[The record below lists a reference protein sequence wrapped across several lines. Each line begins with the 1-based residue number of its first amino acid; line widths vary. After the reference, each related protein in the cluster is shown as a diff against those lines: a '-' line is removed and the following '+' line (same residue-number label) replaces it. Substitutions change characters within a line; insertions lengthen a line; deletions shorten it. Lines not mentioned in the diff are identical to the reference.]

1 MYSAL
6 FIWGHMAI
14 SDYKEIYNDS
24 TWAAER
30 NLYAYQLALYGGDEW
45 DQALHGVRDP
55 DTGDPLLLWP
65 LQINPLAKICR
76 IHRAIMLGMQPD
88 IVGLM
93 PARTIVSGR
102 GLKPEE
108 RERADAIQRFISDIW
123 YHSFGAVNFSR
134 AALLEQFYGGCGWKV
149 SWEPWNKL
157 LPHRI
162 AMRLIEPPWMHVS
175 RHAPFDFWDVEEAYI
190 GYPITHEQALS
201 YGMDI
206 DDHEIVYL
214 ERWTKAEYDI
224 TINGRTI
231 VMSGDGEQKI
241 TLGGPN
247 PFGVVPLVYM
257 PHERDDSFLGRSLLT
272 GDSPLLG
279 LARELNSRMADKGER
294 VQDAQGIYTLRN
306 AREDSLAVR
315 DVRRDGD
322 PWITVLDIGRRPN
335 IGNVGDPALEH
346 VQPDPLPDSMGKYTD
361 ELWAE
366 IRRQGDIASVA
377 MGDDD
382 VSGGRITG
390 PVTAYRMWP
399 STMHTMAERENAS
412 AALISLARIALTV
425 AAAMSDEYAG
435 VGITPQIDE
444 SMIFTELLVAWEP
457 MIPIE
462 KEQKIAMLNSQ
473 LDKGGISLKAYL
485 EALGTQDIEAEIE
498 AIYEDLARKTQIET
512 EGKVA
517 IAKAQGEAF
526 QQQRANSESG
536 QSGGNRYESNKPNNA
551 PQ

>member
-1 MYSAL
+1 
-6 FIWGHMAI
+6 MAI
-14 SDYKEIYNDS
+14 PDYRDIYGGNQ
-24 TWAAER
+24 WASER

-45 DQALHGVRDP
+45 DQSIHGARDP

-76 IHRAIMLGMQPD
+76 IHRAIMLGMQSD

-93 PARTIVSGR
+93 PARTIVSRR

-108 RERADAIQRFISDIW
+108 RERADVIQQFISDIW
-123 YHSFGAVNFSR
+123 YSSFGSVNFSR
-134 AALLEQFYGGCGWKV
+134 AALLEQIYGGCGWKV
-149 SWEPWNKL
+149 SWEPWNKF
-157 LPHRI
+157 LPHRM

-175 RHAPFDFWDVEEAYI
+175 RHAPFDFWDIEEAYI
-190 GYPITHEQALS
+190 GYPITGEQALA

-206 DDHEIVYL
+206 DDPEILYL

-231 VMSGDGEQKI
+231 VMPGDGEQKI
-241 TLGGPN
+241 TLGGDN

-257 PHERDDSFLGRSLLT
+257 PHERDASFLGRSLLT

-306 AREDSLAVR
+306 AREDALKVR
-315 DVRRDGD
+315 EVRRDGE
-322 PWITVLDIGRRPN
+322 PWITVLDVGRRPN
-335 IGNVGDPALEH
+335 IGNVGDPTLEH

-366 IRRQGDIASVA
+366 LRRQGDIAAVA

-399 STMHTMAERENAS
+399 STMHTMAERENAT
-412 AALISLARIALTV
+412 AALISLARIALIM
-425 AAAMSDEYAG
+425 ASAMRDDYSGAG
-435 VGITPQIDE
+435 IVPQIDE
-444 SMIFTELLVAWEP
+444 TMIFTELLVAWEP

-462 KEQKIAMLNSQ
+462 KEQRIAMLNSQ
-473 LDKGGISLKAYL
+473 LDKGGISLRSYL

-498 AIYEDLARKTQIET
+498 AIFADLQRKTEVET

-526 QQQRANSESG
+526 QQQREQQNQG
-536 QSGGNRYESNKPNNA
+536 RTGNNA
-551 PQ
+551 QSDNAPKRA